1 MSKIVAE
8 HNDPMV
14 ILAIMM
20 NAKVKRVF
28 INQGSS
34 ANIIFREALD
44 KLGLKNS
51 NLQSYPEEII
61 GFSGGKY
68 TQTGSL
74 PCT

>member
-14 ILAIMM
+14 ISAIMM

-68 TQTGSL
+68 TKTGSL